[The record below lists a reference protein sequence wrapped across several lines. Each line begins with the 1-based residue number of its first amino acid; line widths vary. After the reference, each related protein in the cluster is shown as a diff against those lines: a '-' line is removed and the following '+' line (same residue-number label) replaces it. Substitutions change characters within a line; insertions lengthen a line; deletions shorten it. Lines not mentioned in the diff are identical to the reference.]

1 MGSSL
6 PLLESS
12 RQTPACSIRD
22 SAKQHASLTSLFST
36 IPPERM
42 GLNGEYDHSGLAK
55 RVMVAFQENFAL
67 EDLQQL
73 SVAQR
78 GRVVILKG
86 TLPNSNLLTQLVAIA
101 RNVHG
106 ATDVETYTIITAQ

>member
-6 PLLESS
+6 PLLESFK
-12 RQTPACSIRD
+12 QTPGSVKDASRY
-22 SAKQHASLTSLFST
+22 HASSVSLFST

-55 RVMVAFQENFAL
+55 RVMVAFQENFAI

-86 TLPNSNLLTQLVAIA
+86 TLPNASMLTRLVAIA

-106 ATDVETYTIITAQ
+106 ATDVETYTVTTAQ